1 MAAWAKMLE
10 VPVVVAVHLSPRDLT
25 PNRAKLRRLLAQ
37 RAVEQV
43 REDTPLLRRED
54 LHGVLVDAR
63 PEGPA
68 SLDAPQVVVGDDG
81 SGLAHVPLLAQG
93 VFVRVGDTYRMRVF
107 GADAPDEGAV
117 VGLLQPAED
126 VLAGVPCVV
135 SAIHRP
141 PRGSPAAGR
150 VAAGDV
156 VPVRVLDVAVS
167 SWMGDRPLVTAT
179 MLGL

>member
-1 MAAWAKMLE
+1 MAVWATQME
-10 VPVVVAVHLSPRDLT
+10 VPVVAAVHLSPRDLT

-43 REDTPLLRRED
+43 REDTPLLRRGTGDEEV
-54 LHGVLVDAR
+54 HGVLVDAR
-63 PEGPA
+63 PDDAALE
-68 SLDAPQVVVGDDG
+68 APQVVIGDDG
-81 SGLAHVPLLAQG
+81 SGVAHVPLVARG
-93 VFVRVGDTYRMRVF
+93 VFVRVGGAYRMRVF
-107 GADAPDEGAV
+107 GTDAPDEGAV

-141 PRGSPAAGR
+141 PRRR
-150 VAAGDV
+150 VAPGDV

-179 MLGL
+179 MIGL